1 MDPKAVLAR
10 LERAIREADAG
21 TGIAALN
28 DYYQW
33 RLKGGAAMIPQG
45 DTLFDTRANQ
55 LIDAIEAL

>member
-10 LERAIREADAG
+10 LEAAIRNKDAVE
-21 TGIAALN
+21 GIGALN

-45 DTLFDTRANQ
+45 DSIFDTRANQ
-55 LIDAIEAL
+55 LIDALEA